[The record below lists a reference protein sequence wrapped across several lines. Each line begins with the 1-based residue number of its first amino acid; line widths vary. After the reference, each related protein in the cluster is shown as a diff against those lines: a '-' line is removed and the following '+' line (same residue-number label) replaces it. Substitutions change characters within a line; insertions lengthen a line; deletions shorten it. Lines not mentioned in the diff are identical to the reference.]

1 MLLLEGGFVIY
12 GFMHALTCN
21 DSVDLVMLPEI
32 PVLSH
37 TTSVMNVYCHFGV
50 ISLKKKKHS
59 YLNDCK
65 LHFKSNPL
73 KTNSENNLFIL
84 YREILIDYFLRDTV
98 HPDFKRLCQR
108 YTESAYDSRVE
119 STI

>member
-37 TTSVMNVYCHFGV
+37 TTSVMNVYCHFEV
-50 ISLKKKKHS
+50 ISLKKKPQLFEWLQITLQKQS
-59 YLNDCK
+59 I
-65 LHFKSNPL
+65 
-73 KTNSENNLFIL
+73 ENKFW
-84 YREILIDYFLRDTV
+84 E
-98 HPDFKRLCQR
+98 
-108 YTESAYDSRVE
+108 
-119 STI
+119 